1 MTYDV
6 YYTNEA
12 NKRKADK
19 REEFRIH
26 TAISKDSD
34 DYTVYVNNKD
44 VTKKDNSLYVIE
56 GAEVRIFKV

>member
-1 MTYDV
+1 MTYKV

-26 TAISKDSD
+26 TSNSKDSD
-34 DYTVYVNNKD
+34 DYTVYVNYKD
-44 VTKKDNSLYVIE
+44 VIKRDNSLYVIE
-56 GAEVRIFKV
+56 GAMVRLFKE